1 MERRENRG
9 FASVRLATDGKQYE
23 LLRRIHTQLPRHV
36 ESHLQP
42 EDSNKAHIAFLNQNT
57 ELEHVGNQD
66 ERWIVQGERVKI
78 VHVADWAVEKGWYQA
93 ASRDEPSF
101 LGKIFVSVR

>member
-1 MERRENRG
+1 MSVGGSKRGHYVQGSSGNPQPSPRRLMERRENKG

-42 EDSNKAHIAFLNQNT
+42 EDSNKAHIAFHQNT
-57 ELEHVGNQD
+57 ELEHVVNQD
-66 ERWIVQGERVKI
+66 ERWIVR
-78 VHVADWAVEKGWYQA
+78 
-93 ASRDEPSF
+93 
-101 LGKIFVSVR
+101 

>member
-1 MERRENRG
+1 M
-9 FASVRLATDGKQYE
+9 ATDGKQNE

-42 EDSNKAHIAFLNQNT
+42 DDSNKAHRAFLNQNT
-57 ELEHVGNQD
+57 ELEYVGNQD

-78 VHVADWAVEKGWYQA
+78 VRVADWAVEKGRYQA
-93 ASRDEPSF
+93 ASLDEPSF
-101 LGKIFVSVR
+101 LGKIFVAVR